1 MSAEILK
8 KKNPEN
14 VIELKNKINNNK
26 QDTLENKI
34 SNFNQNN
41 INKPYTY
48 KNKKKICIN
57 SLQDRLRKKAERKK
71 YESRILYSLLI
82 SAVTILFFV
91 ST

>member
-14 VIELKNKINNNK
+14 VIELKSKINNNK

-41 INKPYTY
+41 INKSYTY